1 MPMLY
6 HEEPI
11 WRDGVRVGRTTSGM
25 YGHTLGGCVGLGYV
39 ESDEGIDRA
48 FLTQGLWEIEVAG
61 ERGGAEVARAQRVWQ
76 FHKQNVRISI
86 ARALRRNQQ
95 IQSTKKNEQTN

>member
-1 MPMLY
+1 MLY

-39 ESDEGIDRA
+39 ESDEVIDRA
-48 FLTQGLWEIEVAG
+48 FLAQGLWEIEVAG
-61 ERGGAEVARAQRVWQ
+61 ERVGAKASFAPMYDPRSE
-76 FHKQNVRISI
+76 RIK
-86 ARALRRNQQ
+86 A
-95 IQSTKKNEQTN
+95 